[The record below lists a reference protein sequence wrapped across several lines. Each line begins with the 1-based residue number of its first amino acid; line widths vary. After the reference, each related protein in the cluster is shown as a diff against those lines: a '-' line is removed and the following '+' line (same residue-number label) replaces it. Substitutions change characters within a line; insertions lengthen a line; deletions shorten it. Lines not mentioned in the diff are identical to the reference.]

1 MVFGIILDWRSDSS
15 RIQRSASPESPS
27 LIRSA
32 RILAVVGAIVFE
44 VIQPSPIRAQ
54 QPPTASN
61 HPEFE
66 VATLKTSP
74 PPQGDTIVI
83 GLGTFRNGKLTF
95 TNASLSDLLKFAYNI
110 SSDSQLS
117 GPDWIK
123 SKDVR
128 FDVVA
133 LAPGDTTREQLAL
146 MLQTL
151 LADRLKL
158 VLHREQKELR
168 FLALVEGKNGSK
180 LHIAKSQPAPD
191 TTFNIAGRIVR
202 NQISMPQ
209 LTLLLS
215 RFERQTVMD
224 MTGLKGFYEVQLEW
238 TPDDTRG
245 REPTDSPLG
254 PSIYTAVQEQL
265 GLKLEARRGPVEVLV
280 VDSAEKVPTD
290 N

>member
-1 MVFGIILDWRSDSS
+1 MIHGI
-15 RIQRSASPESPS
+15 
-27 LIRSA
+27 IRSA
-32 RILAVVGAIVFE
+32 RIVAVVGAIVFE
-44 VIQPSPIRAQ
+44 LMNPSPSRPQ
-54 QPPTASN
+54 RPQTAFN
-61 HPEFE
+61 RPEF
-66 VATLKTSP
+66 VLATVKTSP
-74 PPQGDTIVI
+74 PPQGDLIFI
-83 GLGTFRNGKLTF
+83 NGLGTFRNGKLIF
-95 TNASLSDLLKFAYNI
+95 ENASLSDLLKFAYNI
-110 SSDSQLS
+110 TSDSQLS

-133 LAPGDTTREQLAL
+133 LAPADTPREQLAL

-158 VLHREQKELR
+158 VLHHEQKELR

-180 LHIAKSQPAPD
+180 LHVAKSRPAPD

-224 MTGLKGFYEVQLEW
+224 MTGLKGFYEVKLEW
-238 TPDDTRG
+238 TPDDALS
-245 REPTDSPLG
+245 RESTDSPLG

-265 GLKLEARRGPVEVLV
+265 GLKLEARKGQVEVLA
-280 VDSAEKVPTD
+280 VDSAEKVPAE

>member
-1 MVFGIILDWRSDSS
+1 MNHGI
-15 RIQRSASPESPS
+15 
-27 LIRSA
+27 IRSA
-32 RILAVVGAIVFE
+32 RIVAVVGAGVFALMR
-44 VIQPSPIRAQ
+44 PSPSRAQ
-54 QPPTASN
+54 QPPTVLN
-61 HPEFE
+61 HPEFA
-66 VATLKTSP
+66 VATVKPSP
-74 PPQGDTIVI
+74 PPQGDLIFI
-83 GLGTFRNGKLTF
+83 NGLGTFRNGKLTF

-110 SSDSQLS
+110 TSDSQLS

-133 LAPGDTTREQLAL
+133 LAPADTPREQLAL

-151 LADRLKL
+151 LADRLQL
-158 VLHREQKELR
+158 TLHHEQKKLR
-168 FLALVEGKNGSK
+168 FLALVEGKGGSK
-180 LHIAKSQPAPD
+180 LHVAKSQPAPD

-224 MTGLKGFYEVQLEW
+224 MTGLKGFYEVKLEW

-245 REPTDSPLG
+245 REATDSPLG

-265 GLKLEARRGPVEVLV
+265 GLKLEARRGPLAVLV
-280 VDSAEKVPTD
+280 VDSAERVPAEY
-290 N
+290 

>member
-1 MVFGIILDWRSDSS
+1 MTHGLFSSS
-15 RIQRSASPESPS
+15 RMVAVVCAVLCELMKPWPS
-27 LIRSA
+27 L
-32 RILAVVGAIVFE
+32 
-44 VIQPSPIRAQ
+44 AQ
-54 QPPTASN
+54 QLPTASN
-61 HPEFE
+61 HPEFV
-66 VATLKTSP
+66 VATVKTSP

-83 GLGTFRNGKLTF
+83 NGLGTFRNRKLTF

-110 SSDSQLS
+110 TSDSQLS

-123 SKDVR
+123 SKYVR

-133 LAPGDTTREQLAL
+133 LAPADTPREQLAL

-158 VLHREQKELR
+158 AVHHDQKELR
-168 FLALVEGKNGSK
+168 FQALVEGKGGSK
-180 LHIAKSQPAPD
+180 LHEAKVQPALD
-191 TTFNIAGRIVR
+191 TTFNVPGRIVR

-209 LTLLLS
+209 LALLLS
-215 RFERQTVMD
+215 RFEPQTVMD
-224 MTGLKGFYEVQLEW
+224 MTGLKGFYEVKLEW

-245 REPTDSPLG
+245 REATDGPLG

-265 GLKLEARRGPVEVLV
+265 GLKLEARRGPLEVLV
-280 VDSAEKVPTD
+280 VDSAEKVPAE